1 MLLVDAG
8 RFDPPSGWK
17 VLLAPEPQ
25 GRGPRSVGDDEND
38 DWLPVGGQS
47 PRSGGNPS
55 KKKIKKILTLTPN
68 ANVTFASHGPFLL
81 RCTSYQSDP
90 LFRDEN

>member
-25 GRGPRSVGDDEND
+25 GRGPRSVGDDDND
-38 DWLPVGGQS
+38 GWLPVGGQS
-47 PRSGGNPS
+47 PRSGGNP
-55 KKKIKKILTLTPN
+55 
-68 ANVTFASHGPFLL
+68 
-81 RCTSYQSDP
+81 
-90 LFRDEN
+90 